1 MNSLEIQMQRLEE
14 EKDRCKERMRLTEI
28 GSFAYEVARLQ
39 YNNAEYLLKNYKE
52 GKVIEG
58 VLVT

>member
-1 MNSLEIQMQRLEE
+1 MNKLEIQIQRLEE
-14 EKDRCKERMRLTEI
+14 EKERCTERMRVVEL

-39 YNNAEYLLKNYKE
+39 YQNAEYILKNYRE

-58 VLVT
+58 VLHG